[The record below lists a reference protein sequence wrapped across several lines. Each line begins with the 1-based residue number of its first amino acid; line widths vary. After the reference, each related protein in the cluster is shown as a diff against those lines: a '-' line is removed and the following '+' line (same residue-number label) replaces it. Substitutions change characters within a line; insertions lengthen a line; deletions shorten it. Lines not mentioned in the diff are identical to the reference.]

1 MERVTAC
8 LHAANQLTAESG
20 EDVSLPVDV
29 DKYVIPAFST
39 SRDTAGG
46 VEQRSDVDIGGS
58 HKECETCCDQGR
70 CVHFLRST

>member
-1 MERVTAC
+1 MTAC

-46 VEQRSDVDIGGS
+46 VEQRSDVDIE
-58 HKECETCCDQGR
+58 ECERPAVTKVDTYIFCD
-70 CVHFLRST
+70 